1 MIKSVLT
8 NISNGKALEVIESA
22 GRQLLVV
29 TNENFVNG
37 TFRSVTHITANTTI
51 ITSPL
56 GDGAIALTDLI
67 VSTDKV
73 NNARI
78 TVSFTDDVEVIP
90 IFNGFTT
97 DAPINFAIAFSG
109 KWDGWRN
116 ARIEM
121 ETTLAL
127 KATVALGYYRLDRG
141 DQFSVWD
148 SRR

>member
-1 MIKSVLT
+1 MLKSVLT
-8 NISNGKALEVIESA
+8 NPKNGKALHIDESD

-29 TNENFVNG
+29 TNENFIHG
-37 TFRSVTHITANTTI
+37 TFRSVSHITAGTTI
-51 ITSPL
+51 ITEPL

-73 NNARI
+73 NLSVISVR
-78 TVSFTDDVEVIP
+78 FTDDVEI
-90 IFNGFTT
+90 INIYQGFAT
-97 DAPINFAIAFSG
+97 DAPINFAISFNG
-109 KWDGWRN
+109 RWDGWKN

-127 KATVALGYYRLDRG
+127 KATVAVGYYRLEQG

-148 SRR
+148 ARR